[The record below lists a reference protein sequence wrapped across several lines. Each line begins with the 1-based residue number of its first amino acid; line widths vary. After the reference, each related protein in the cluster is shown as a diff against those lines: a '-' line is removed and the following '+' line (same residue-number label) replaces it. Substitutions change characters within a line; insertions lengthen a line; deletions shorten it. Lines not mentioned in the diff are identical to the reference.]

1 MKQIILF
8 IAFFG
13 VLLANAQEMDTTYI
27 INEQGQTVGII
38 HEKGTVPVMPQQ
50 QATQPIQQ
58 EQTAAQPVQ
67 QEQLATPQA
76 VRQGEQ
82 PQQLQT
88 NSTQQANAAFG
99 PDSTMYYQTL
109 IDKYT
114 RSGNKT
120 RKIGKGMMLGGG
132 IGAGV
137 GLLLLTSAS
146 ATKCD
151 RYDNEC
157 KDDMEGMSDAGALLL
172 LGGGAVLGTGIVI
185 KIVGGS
191 KLRKAN
197 RYTDML
203 TKHQMRRQYS
213 MKLRFDPLINPIKK
227 SVGGNLAMEF

>member
-38 HEKGTVPVMPQQ
+38 HEKGTIPVMPQQ
-50 QATQPIQQ
+50 QAAQPAQPV
-58 EQTAAQPVQ
+58 AAQPAQ
-67 QEQLATPQA
+67 QEQLAAPQA
-76 VRQGEQ
+76 VRQD
-82 PQQLQT
+82 QQVEEP
-88 NSTQQANAAFG
+88 TQQANAFFG

-109 IDKYT
+109 IDRYT
-114 RSGNKT
+114 RSGNKL
-120 RKIGKGMMLGGG
+120 RRAGKGMMIGGG

-137 GLLLLTSAS
+137 GLLLLASAS
-146 ATKCD
+146 ATDCD

-172 LGGGAVLGTGIVI
+172 LGGGAVFGTGIVI

>member
-82 PQQLQT
+82 PQQQT

-132 IGAGV
+132 IGAAVGV
-137 GLLLLTSAS
+137 LLVLYADGTKEEIQTTSD
-146 ATKCD
+146 T
-151 RYDNEC
+151 
-157 KDDMEGMSDAGALLL
+157 GVLLL
-172 LGGGAVLGTGIVI
+172 LGGGAVFTTGLIL

-197 RYTDML
+197 HYSDML
-203 TKHQMRRQYS
+203 AKHQMRRQYS
-213 MKLRFDPLINPIKK
+213 MKLHFDPLVNPIKK
-227 SVGGNLAMEF
+227 TVGGTLALDF

>member
-132 IGAGV
+132 IGAAVGV
-137 GLLLLTSAS
+137 LLVLYADGTKEEIQTTSD
-146 ATKCD
+146 T
-151 RYDNEC
+151 
-157 KDDMEGMSDAGALLL
+157 GVLLL
-172 LGGGAVLGTGIVI
+172 LGGGAVFTTGLIL

-197 RYTDML
+197 RYSDML
-203 TKHQMRRQYS
+203 AKHQMRRQYS
-213 MKLRFDPLINPIKK
+213 MKLHFDPLVNPIKK
-227 SVGGNLAMEF
+227 TVGGTLALDF

>member
-13 VLLANAQEMDTTYI
+13 VLLANAQEMDTTFVV
-27 INEQGQTVGII
+27 NEQGQTVGII
-38 HEKGTVPVMPQQ
+38 HEKGTIPVMPQQ
-50 QATQPIQQ
+50 QAAQPAQPV
-58 EQTAAQPVQ
+58 AAQPAQ
-67 QEQLATPQA
+67 QEQLAAPQA
-76 VRQGEQ
+76 VRQD
-82 PQQLQT
+82 QQVEEP
-88 NSTQQANAAFG
+88 TQQANAFFG

-109 IDKYT
+109 IDRYT
-114 RSGNKT
+114 RSGNKL
-120 RKIGKGMMLGGG
+120 RRAGKGMMIGGG

-137 GLLLLTSAS
+137 GLLLLASAS
-146 ATKCD
+146 ATDCD

-172 LGGGAVLGTGIVI
+172 LGGGAVFGTGIVI

>member
-1 MKQIILF
+1 
-8 IAFFG
+8 
-13 VLLANAQEMDTTYI
+13 
-27 INEQGQTVGII
+27 
-38 HEKGTVPVMPQQ
+38 MPQQ
-50 QATQPIQQ
+50 QAAQPAQPV
-58 EQTAAQPVQ
+58 AAQPAQ
-67 QEQLATPQA
+67 QEQLAAPQA

-120 RKIGKGMMLGGG
+120 RRAGKGMMIGGG
-132 IGAGV
+132 IGAAVGV
-137 GLLLLTSAS
+137 LLLTSAS
-146 ATKCD
+146 ATDCD

-172 LGGGAVLGTGIVI
+172 LGGGAVFTTGLIL

>member
-1 MKQIILF
+1 
-8 IAFFG
+8 
-13 VLLANAQEMDTTYI
+13 MDTTFVV
-27 INEQGQTVGII
+27 NEQGQTVGII
-38 HEKGTVPVMPQQ
+38 HEKGTIPVMPQQ
-50 QATQPIQQ
+50 QAAQPAQPV
-58 EQTAAQPVQ
+58 AAQPAQ
-67 QEQLATPQA
+67 QEQLAAPQA
-76 VRQGEQ
+76 VRQD
-82 PQQLQT
+82 QQVEEP
-88 NSTQQANAAFG
+88 TQQANAFFG

-109 IDKYT
+109 IDRYT
-114 RSGNKT
+114 RSGNKL
-120 RKIGKGMMLGGG
+120 RRAGKGMMIGGG

-137 GLLLLTSAS
+137 GLLLLASAS
-146 ATKCD
+146 ATDCD

-172 LGGGAVLGTGIVI
+172 LGGGAVFGTGIVI

>member
-38 HEKGTVPVMPQQ
+38 HEKGTIPVMPQQ
-50 QATQPIQQ
+50 QAAQPAQPV
-58 EQTAAQPVQ
+58 AAQPAQ
-67 QEQLATPQA
+67 QEQLAAPQA
-76 VRQGEQ
+76 VRQD
-82 PQQLQT
+82 QQVEEP
-88 NSTQQANAAFG
+88 TQQANAFFG

-109 IDKYT
+109 IDRYT
-114 RSGNKT
+114 RSGNKL
-120 RKIGKGMMLGGG
+120 RRAGKGMMIGGG
-132 IGAGV
+132 IGTGV
-137 GLLLLTSAS
+137 GLLLLASAS
-146 ATKCD
+146 ATDCD

-172 LGGGAVLGTGIVI
+172 LGGGAVFGTGIVI